1 MAVHKPVLCIS
12 NAEFVGSGTTDEGI
26 HIEGYRLT
34 DGTVHF
40 YNEETGEQ
48 LPDEEE
54 ACTMDDYKVVLQKD
68 GQFIGHGTTDE
79 GIHIEGFLFMDGH
92 IRFYDIETG
101 REVDE

>member
-1 MAVHKPVLCIS
+1 MGIHIPVLRIK

-26 HIEGYRLT
+26 HIEGYRLA

-54 ACTMDDYKVVLQKD
+54 VV
-68 GQFIGHGTTDE
+68 E
-79 GIHIEGFLFMDGH
+79 
-92 IRFYDIETG
+92 
-101 REVDE
+101 